1 MDNKKSMILSV
12 VEAIHAIVL
21 ILTAKVFAPVC
32 TGMVKT
38 AAGKEIP
45 MKCHYTSQILVLLG
59 IILLVN
65 AIVYAIKKDAF
76 TSGAILIA
84 VSVVAILVLN
94 PSIGVGICKS
104 PEMACNLTAPIVKV
118 VGGIGAIIGLV
129 SVFLGTKENKK

>member
-1 MDNKKSMILSV
+1 MDNKKNMILAG
-12 VEAIHAIVL
+12 VEAVHAILL
-21 ILTAKVFAPVC
+21 ILIVKVFAPVC

-65 AIVYAIKKDAF
+65 AIIYAIRKDAF
-76 TSGAILIA
+76 TSGAILVA

-94 PSIGVGICKS
+94 PTRGVGVCKS

-129 SVFLGTKENKK
+129 SMYLGKNNTK